1 MLALPTLLLVGL
13 AAASPLTERTDTTL
27 KATARPRYFGAA
39 LAAAHLANTSDP
51 LFARIA
57 AAEFSGVTP
66 ENEMK
71 WSASLPS
78 LPRRQGAR

>member
-1 MLALPTLLLVGL
+1 MLTLSTLLLAGL
-13 AAASPLTERTDTTL
+13 VTASPLAERTDTTL
-27 KATARPRYFGAA
+27 KAAARPRYFGAA
-39 LAAAHLANTSDP
+39 LAAAHLANASDP

-71 WSASLPS
+71 WSVLLP
-78 LPRRQGAR
+78 